1 MVAVSGPLSDLHR
14 LSLSRESFAVCCPLT
29 LLGNAS
35 YRVRV
40 LTRRFASRFFQ
51 QYPHGRRL
59 AVYSGRYDQLPGRT
73 CTSKSRSILGIQQA
87 RERTRPFIRSRIAS
101 SSRVAS
107 PGAAIPKLGRHGTRP
122 REGAPRAKSRALVF
136 VRCNTGSPAICD
148 RTLRLIASVPS
159 ESSSCA

>member
-59 AVYSGRYDQLPGRT
+59 AVYSGRYDQLPGGLAPP
-73 CTSKSRSILGIQQA
+73 SHD
-87 RERTRPFIRSRIAS
+87 PFWAYNR
-101 SSRVAS
+101 
-107 PGAAIPKLGRHGTRP
+107 
-122 REGAPRAKSRALVF
+122 RAKGLVL
-136 VRCNTGSPAICD
+136 SSAPASQ
-148 RTLRLIASVPS
+148 APV
-159 ESSSCA
+159 E